1 MSPLSLRRYRAE
13 RLLRR
18 DFDGLRS
25 TVLRAVSGR
34 LAARGVRLESID
46 LEACYAQAW
55 QGLYATVLSGEEVAN
70 PTGWLVLVSF
80 RRAIEDHRR
89 GAGAQGLRPL
99 DDVAVGQ
106 GGHELDY
113 AGRLDDLQRLRHVFE
128 ALRLRLTGRECEA
141 ASLCYLQGL
150 SRAEAAARMGISQ
163 RRMGK
168 LMDGDGPGRP
178 GVAAKVGEL
187 LGVIRGNAWCEEQA
201 SLMRGLAF
209 GLLDPGGE
217 RHRLALAHQRQ
228 CSACRAY
235 VASLRGL
242 AAVLPPLGLP
252 AGLVAGATSGVAG
265 ATGAGVASGAG
276 AAGVAGAGGAM
287 TGGGWLMAGGSLSAK
302 VAASCLLALG
312 VGVGCVAI
320 TASPKRSGRAAL
332 ARHHGRARAQTARAA
347 PAAPEAR
354 PTLAAAPGAHS
365 PGRGTHT
372 APAPARSLA
381 VRSSSVAT
389 AAEPAARRE
398 FGLESA
404 AARSAPVARSA
415 SVAGAAGVTSRAPPG
430 HARREFG
437 FE

>member
-25 TVLRAVSGR
+25 TVLRTVGGR

-46 LEACYAQAW
+46 LDACYAQAW
-55 QGLYATVLSGEEVAN
+55 QGLYATVLAGEEVAN

-89 GAGAQGLRPL
+89 GAGAQPPRPL
-99 DDVAVGQ
+99 EDAEWAQ
-106 GGHELDY
+106 TGHELDY
-113 AGRLDDLQRLRHVFE
+113 AERLDDLQRLRHVFE
-128 ALRLRLTGRECEA
+128 ALRLRLSVRECEA

-163 RRMGK
+163 RRMRK
-168 LMDGDGPGRP
+168 LMEGDGAGQP
-178 GVAAKVGEL
+178 GVAGKVGEL
-187 LGVIRGNAWCEEQA
+187 LTVIRGNAWCEEQA

-217 RHRLALAHQRQ
+217 RHRLAVAHQRQ

-252 AGLVAGATSGVAG
+252 AGLAAGAASAG
-265 ATGAGVASGAG
+265 AAGAGAASGAG
-276 AAGVAGAGGAM
+276 AVGAAGGGL
-287 TGGGWLMAGGSLSAK
+287 TGGGWLVAGGSLSAK

-312 VGVGCVAI
+312 VGAGCVAI
-320 TASPKRSGRAAL
+320 TVAPKRSG
-332 ARHHGRARAQTARAA
+332 HAA
-347 PAAPEAR
+347 PVRHARTSARLANSAPATPAVR
-354 PTLAAAPGAHS
+354 PAAAVGPSANTSVRHITRPAARSVVAARRPS
-365 PGRGTHT
+365 PG
-372 APAPARSLA
+372 P
-381 VRSSSVAT
+381 

-398 FGLESA
+398 FGLDSTTASSTSA
-404 AARSAPVARSA
+404 ARPA
-415 SVAGAAGVTSRAPPG
+415 SAGAAPSAAPRAPSAQ
-430 HARREFG
+430 ARHEFG